1 MESFVSKGAKD
12 HFFMS
17 RILTKNVLIAIHEK
31 LSFSFFVCPIQHN
44 DLITIQEVEFNSLSS
59 YFEFKK
65 KMKKTRW
72 RGA

>member
-17 RILTKNVLIAIHEK
+17 HILTKNVLIAIHEK

-65 KMKKTRW
+65 KW